1 MKHSSLYVTLADC
14 SSYLLD
20 RKAFNYVILGH
31 LQTDA
36 IERRFGWLRQMSGAN
51 YYVSMRQV
59 LESDRRIRAVSL
71 LKFSGISLTEI
82 DSAIQSAELN
92 TIRQQMTVWLIR

>member
-1 MKHSSLYVTLADC
+1 
-14 SSYLLD
+14 
-20 RKAFNYVILGH
+20 
-31 LQTDA
+31 
-36 IERRFGWLRQMSGAN
+36 MSGAN
-51 YYVSMRQV
+51 YHVSMQQV
-59 LESDRRIRAVSL
+59 LETDSRIRAVSL